1 MRQRWCMR
9 VSELRLRHHHQVGVE
24 GRNRPQGG
32 WGGSTD
38 INPESYVS
46 ESVVFDVGVGSE
58 LACYSIV
65 VYRFMLLLPIFCP
78 VAKSGARPLARRS
91 GQGPAQANIQRE
103 IYSRKRTR
111 SAARGRRAGARWPA
125 RLAACAATLAEKCR
139 FRTAVVDALSPAHH
153 SMRIRAQ

>member
-24 GRNRPQGG
+24 GRGRPQGG

-38 INPESYVS
+38 INRESYVS

-65 VYRFMLLLPIFCP
+65 VYRLLLLPIFCP
-78 VAKSGARPLARRS
+78 VAKSGTRPLARRS
-91 GQGPAQANIQRE
+91 GQ
-103 IYSRKRTR
+103 RKQIF
-111 SAARGRRAGARWPA
+111 SGRFTHGTHAVGGARAAGRGAVAGTPRGVRRDA
-125 RLAACAATLAEKCR
+125 R
-139 FRTAVVDALSPAHH
+139 
-153 SMRIRAQ
+153 

>member
-24 GRNRPQGG
+24 GRGRPQGG

-38 INPESYVS
+38 INRESYVS

-65 VYRFMLLLPIFCP
+65 VYRLLLLPIFCP
-78 VAKSGARPLARRS
+78 VAKSGTRPLARRS
-91 GQGPAQANIQRE
+91 GQ
-103 IYSRKRTR
+103 RKQIFSGRFTHGN
-111 SAARGRRAGARWPA
+111 ARGRRRAGGGPGRGGRHASR
-125 RLAACAATLAEKCR
+125 
-139 FRTAVVDALSPAHH
+139 
-153 SMRIRAQ
+153 RAPRRSLKNADFERR

>member
-24 GRNRPQGG
+24 GRGRPQGG

-46 ESVVFDVGVGSE
+46 ESVVFDVGSE

-65 VYRFMLLLPIFCP
+65 VYRLLLLPIFCP
-78 VAKSGARPLARRS
+78 VAKSGTRPLARRS
-91 GQGPAQANIQRE
+91 GQ
-103 IYSRKRTR
+103 RKQIFSGRFTHGTR